1 MKSNSKYIAGI
12 IILVLLVGGFIG
24 YKVIGKSTQ
33 DILQSKTWTFN
44 SSKGDGL
51 AQTAKFSDKSLTLS
65 EVGLNVTYSYEIQK
79 KSGNEVIKFTN
90 KDGNSGKTETRT
102 FKISKDRDEYKL
114 KPINTLAKDDTGDVT
129 LIPK

>member
-1 MKSNSKYIAGI
+1 MKSKSKYIAGI
-12 IILVLLVGGFIG
+12 VILVLLVGGFIG

-65 EVGLNVTYSYEIQK
+65 EIGLNVTYSYEIQK
-79 KSGNEVIKFTN
+79 KSGNEVIRFTN
-90 KDGNSGKTETRT
+90 KDKNSGKTETRT
-102 FKISKDRDEYKL
+102 FKISKDSDEYKL
-114 KPINTLAKDDTGDVT
+114 YPINTLAKSDTGDVT

>member
-1 MKSNSKYIAGI
+1 MKSKSKYIAGI
-12 IILVLLVGGFIG
+12 VILVLLVGGFIG

-33 DILQSKTWTFN
+33 EILQSKTWTFN

-65 EVGLNVTYSYEIQK
+65 EVGLNTTYSYEIQK

-90 KDGNSGKTETRT
+90 KDENSGKTETRT
-102 FKISKDRDEYKL
+102 FKISKDSDEYKL
-114 KPINTLAKDDTGDVT
+114 NPINTLAKNDTGDVT